1 MVNQNV
7 NPLITVGGEEL
18 LEMQLPPKE
27 FVIEGLLPKGLAML
41 VGSTKV
47 GKSFLSLQ
55 VALAV
60 SSGEMLWSFPTNKG
74 HVLYLALEDD
84 LARLQKRVKE
94 MTDSATDDV
103 RFATMSERLH
113 QGLIEQ
119 IDSFISE
126 YPDTNLVIIDT
137 PST

>member
-1 MVNQNV
+1 
-7 NPLITVGGEEL
+7 
-18 LEMQLPPKE
+18 
-27 FVIEGLLPKGLAML
+27 ML

-60 SSGEMLWSFPTNKG
+60 SSGEMLWSFPAHKG

-94 MTDSATDDV
+94 MNDSATNDV
-103 RFATMSERLH
+103 CFATMSERLH
-113 QGLIEQ
+113 
-119 IDSFISE
+119 
-126 YPDTNLVIIDT
+126 
-137 PST
+137 